1 MVDENKRCTCTTPE
15 ITIKLNKQ
23 GPQGLVGPQGN
34 PGFSPIITVEEDT
47 STNYKLNIQTE
58 QGSFITP
65 NLKGS
70 IPAGGSAGSVLTRT
84 ESGGAEFAPIPYAT
98 TSTSGIVVF
107 ATQEDVDDGETGL
120 AITSDIIRNYYTKTQ
135 TDGKYVDLTS
145 QQDVTGRKIFSDLR
159 TNSIAEPNGNTY
171 ISYYRDGVDSN
182 LNSVTLGGINT
193 PNVYI
198 NRGGLIGT
206 NIDSNNIGSY
216 ALTSLPIA
224 STSTLGGVKVDGTTI
239 TIDANGVISG
249 ASTYV
254 LPTASTN
261 TLGGVKI
268 DGTTITIDN
277 DGVISSQAGGSSY
290 TAGNGIDITNDEI
303 SIDTSVVATQS
314 DIPTNYVTTDTTQ
327 SITETKNFTGYSL
340 TPANIDFNAFSGGT
354 NGTIRFGGY
363 TSISADRI
371 SIDGTSYRRLILGDY
386 TNFPYLELR
395 ARDNIRV
402 NRGGY
407 IYTNIDSGNLSANL
421 PTATDS
427 SLGVIKPDGT
437 TVTIDANGTLSA
449 LATGPS
455 YSAGTGIDITNDTI
469 SAKLGVGGGLAISSV
484 SNGLY
489 VDTDETTIQINPSG
503 KLSVGPGI
511 VTTNTSQEITG
522 SKTFKQGIT
531 LKVGNLTSAENIFL
545 LSSYM
550 CSRINTS
557 RGWENTT
564 ALGRMIVY
572 RHPLQSEQGILEIG
586 STGATT
592 YNDTPYYY
600 AGKLRLVAPEI
611 LTRYDGTNEYE
622 VLDENNIATN
632 ATITGL
638 TSRISTLEDT
648 ITNLTN
654 RITALETAIN
664 GGNA

>member
-1 MVDENKRCTCTTPE
+1 MADENNCCTCTTPE

-23 GPQGLVGPQGN
+23 GPQGLVGPQGE
-34 PGFSPIITVEEDT
+34 PGFSPVITVEEDT

-84 ESGGAEFAPIPYAT
+84 ESGGAEFAPLPYAT

-120 AITSDIIRNYYTKTQ
+120 AITSDVIRNYYTKTQ
-135 TDGKYVDLTS
+135 ADGKYVDLTS

-159 TNSIAEPNGNTY
+159 TNSIAEPGGNSY
-171 ISYYRDGVDSN
+171 ISYHRDGVDSN
-182 LNSVTLGGINT
+182 LNSVTIGGTNT

-224 STSTLGGVKVDGTTI
+224 TTSTLGGVKVDGTTI
-239 TIDANGVISG
+239 TITADGTISG

-254 LPTASTN
+254 LPTASTS

-277 DGVISSQAGGSSY
+277 NGVISSQAGGPPY
-290 TAGNGIDITNDEI
+290 TPGDGIDITNDTI
-303 SIDTSVVATQS
+303 SVKLGNPSALAISSVNGSLYVDADDSTIQINPFGKLS
-314 DIPTNYVTTDTTQ
+314 VGPAIVTTNTSQTI
-327 SITETKNFTGYSL
+327 SGTKNFSGYSL
-340 TPANIDFNAFSGGT
+340 TPANIDFNAYSSGT
-354 NGTIRFGGY
+354 AGTIRFGGY
-363 TSISADRI
+363 TSISADRV
-371 SIDGTSYRRLILGDY
+371 SIDGTSYKRLNIGDS
-386 TNFPYLELR
+386 TNFAYLELK
-395 ARDNIRV
+395 ARDDIRV

-407 IYTNIDSGNLSANL
+407 IYTNIDSGNLNANL
-421 PTATDS
+421 PTATDN
-427 SLGVIKPDGT
+427 SLGVVKPDGT
-437 TVTIDANGTLSA
+437 TITIDANGTLTA
-449 LATGPS
+449 LGSTPS
-455 YSAGTGIDITNDTI
+455 NMVTTDTTQTI
-469 SAKLGVGGGLAISSV
+469 SGA
-484 SNGLY
+484 
-489 VDTDETTIQINPSG
+489 
-503 KLSVGPGI
+503 
-511 VTTNTSQEITG
+511 
-522 SKTFKQGIT
+522 KTFSRDVT
-531 LKVGNLTSAENIFL
+531 LRVGDPTSAENIFL
-545 LSSYM
+545 LNAYM
-550 CSRINTS
+550 CSRINDGSLWDTYT
-557 RGWENTT
+557 GM
-564 ALGRMIVY
+564 GRILTY

-586 STGATT
+586 STGAMT

-611 LTRYDGTNEYE
+611 LTRYDGTNEYKI
-622 VLDENNIATN
+622 LDENNITTN
-632 ATITGL
+632 TTIAGL

-648 ITNLTN
+648 ITALTN

>member
-1 MVDENKRCTCTTPE
+1 MVDENNYCSCTTPE

-34 PGFSPIITVEEDT
+34 PGFSPVITVEEDT

-84 ESGGAEFAPIPYAT
+84 ESGEAEFAPIPYAT

-107 ATQEDVDDGETGL
+107 ATQEDIEEGETGL
-120 AITSDIIRNYYTKTQ
+120 AVNSSTMSNYYTKTQ
-135 TDGKYVDLTS
+135 SDGKYVDLTS
-145 QQDVTGRKIFSDLR
+145 DQDIDGKKVFSDLR
-159 TNSIAEPNGNTY
+159 TSSVAEPGGNSY
-171 ISYYRDGVDSN
+171 ISYHRDGVDSN
-182 LNSVTLGGINT
+182 LNSVTIGGTNT

-239 TIDANGVISG
+239 TIDASGVISG

-277 DGVISSQAGGSSY
+277 NGVISSQGGGSSY
-290 TAGNGIDITNDEI
+290 TAGD
-303 SIDTSVVATQS
+303 
-314 DIPTNYVTTDTTQ
+314 
-327 SITETKNFTGYSL
+327 
-340 TPANIDFNAFSGGT
+340 
-354 NGTIRFGGY
+354 
-363 TSISADRI
+363 
-371 SIDGTSYRRLILGDY
+371 
-386 TNFPYLELR
+386 
-395 ARDNIRV
+395 
-402 NRGGY
+402 
-407 IYTNIDSGNLSANL
+407 
-421 PTATDS
+421 
-427 SLGVIKPDGT
+427 
-437 TVTIDANGTLSA
+437 
-449 LATGPS
+449 
-455 YSAGTGIDITNDTI
+455 GIDITNDTI
-469 SAKLGVGGGLAISSV
+469 SAKLGSPSALAISSV
-484 SNGLY
+484 DGGLY
-489 VDTDETTIQINPSG
+489 VDVDESTIQINPFG
-503 KLSVGPGI
+503 KLSVSSSI
-511 VTTNTSQEITG
+511 VTTNTYQEITG

-531 LKVGNLTSAENIFL
+531 LNVGNLTSAENIFL

-557 RGWENTT
+557 YGWENTI

-572 RHPLQSEQGILEIG
+572 RHPFQNEQGILEIG

-622 VLDENNIATN
+622 VLDENNITTN
-632 ATITGL
+632 TTIAGL

-648 ITNLTN
+648 ITTLQN
-654 RITALETAIN
+654 RILALETAIN

>member
-277 DGVISSQAGGSSY
+277 NGVISSQAGGSSY

-314 DIPTNYVTTDTTQ
+314 DIPTNYVTIDTQQT
-327 SITETKNFTGYSL
+327 ITGYKDFTHILYMPSIQSNGGSVPFTIKYGSAGQYTGIRLNSNGSSVFGASGSPTTINTNSDL
-340 TPANIDFNAFSGGT
+340 TIVRSNTA
-354 NGTIRFGGY
+354 
-363 TSISADRI
+363 
-371 SIDGTSYRRLILGDY
+371 
-386 TNFPYLELR
+386 
-395 ARDNIRV
+395 
-402 NRGGY
+402 
-407 IYTNIDSGNLSANL
+407 YTNIDSGNIS
-421 PTATDS
+421 TD
-427 SLGVIKPDGT
+427 
-437 TVTIDANGTLSA
+437 
-449 LATGPS
+449 
-455 YSAGTGIDITNDTI
+455 
-469 SAKLGVGGGLAISSV
+469 
-484 SNGLY
+484 
-489 VDTDETTIQINPSG
+489 TTI
-503 KLSVGPGI
+503 
-511 VTTNTSQEITG
+511 
-522 SKTFKQGIT
+522 
-531 LKVGNLTSAENIFL
+531 A
-545 LSSYM
+545 
-550 CSRINTS
+550 
-557 RGWENTT
+557 
-564 ALGRMIVY
+564 
-572 RHPLQSEQGILEIG
+572 
-586 STGATT
+586 
-592 YNDTPYYY
+592 
-600 AGKLRLVAPEI
+600 
-611 LTRYDGTNEYE
+611 
-622 VLDENNIATN
+622 
-632 ATITGL
+632 GL

-648 ITNLTN
+648 ITALTN

>member
-1 MVDENKRCTCTTPE
+1 MADENRCCSCTTPE

-34 PGFSPIITVEEDT
+34 PGFSPVITVEEDT

-84 ESGGAEFAPIPYAT
+84 ESGEAEFAPLPFAT
-98 TSTSGIVVF
+98 TENAGIVVF
-107 ATQEDVDDGETGL
+107 ATQEDIEDGETGL
-120 AITSDIIRNYYTKTQ
+120 AVDSGTMSNYYTKTQ

-182 LNSVTLGGINT
+182 LNSVTIGGINT

-224 STSTLGGVKVDGTTI
+224 TTSTLGGVKVDGTTI

-254 LPTASTN
+254 LPTASTI

-277 DGVISSQAGGSSY
+277 NGVISSQAGGPSY

-314 DIPTNYVTTDTTQ
+314 DIPTNYVTTDTQQT
-327 SITETKNFTGYSL
+327 ITGYKDFTHYIYTPGIQSNGGSVPFTIVYGGAGQYTGIRLNSNGSSVFGDSGSL
-340 TPANIDFNAFSGGT
+340 TTINT
-354 NGTIRFGGY
+354 NSDLTIVRSN
-363 TSISADRI
+363 TA
-371 SIDGTSYRRLILGDY
+371 
-386 TNFPYLELR
+386 
-395 ARDNIRV
+395 
-402 NRGGY
+402 
-407 IYTNIDSGNLSANL
+407 YTNIDSGNLSANL

-427 SLGVIKPDGT
+427 SLGVVKPDGT
-437 TVTIDANGTLSA
+437 TITIDANGILSA
-449 LATGPS
+449 SSSTPSNMVTLDTAQTITGVKLFS
-455 YSAGTGIDITNDTI
+455 QGLKVQGDVGIQDNNGVTFIKTDA
-469 SAKLGVGGGLAISSV
+469 SLDGVGGYNWL
-484 SNGLY
+484 
-489 VDTDETTIQINPSG
+489 
-503 KLSVGPGI
+503 
-511 VTTNTSQEITG
+511 
-522 SKTFKQGIT
+522 
-531 LKVGNLTSAENIFL
+531 
-545 LSSYM
+545 
-550 CSRINTS
+550 
-557 RGWENTT
+557 
-564 ALGRMIVY
+564 
-572 RHPLQSEQGILEIG
+572 IG
-586 STGATT
+586 STGSRTQDFHDIYVKTT
-592 YNDTPYYY
+592 RGVNVNIDS
-600 AGKLRLVAPEI
+600 
-611 LTRYDGTNEYE
+611 D
-622 VLDENNIATN
+622 NIATN
-632 ATITGL
+632 TTITNL

-648 ITNLTN
+648 ITALTN
-654 RITALETAIN
+654 RIIALETAIN

>member
-1 MVDENKRCTCTTPE
+1 MVDENNYCSCTTPE

-34 PGFSPIITVEEDT
+34 PGFSPVITVEEDT

-84 ESGGAEFAPIPYAT
+84 ENGGAEFAPIPYAT
-98 TSTSGIVVF
+98 TSNSGIVVF
-107 ATQEDVDDGETGL
+107 ATPEDIEDGETGL

-135 TDGKYVDLTS
+135 ADGKYVDLTS
-145 QQDVTGRKIFSDLR
+145 QQDITGRKIFSDLR
-159 TNSIAEPNGNTY
+159 TNGIVEPNGNTY
-171 ISYYRDGVDSN
+171 ISYHRDGVDSN
-182 LNSVTLGGINT
+182 LNAVTLGGVNT

-224 STSTLGGVKVDGTTI
+224 TTSTLGGVKVDGTTI

-268 DGTTITIDN
+268 DGTTITIDSN
-277 DGVISSQAGGSSY
+277 GVISSQGGGSSY

-314 DIPTNYVTTDTTQ
+314 DIPTNYVTTNTTQ
-327 SITETKNFTGYSL
+327 TISETKNFTGYSL
-340 TPANIDFNAFSGGT
+340 TPANIDFNAFSSGT

-363 TSISADRI
+363 TSISADRV
-371 SIDGTSYRRLILGDY
+371 SIDGTSYKRLNIGDY
-386 TNFPYLELR
+386 TNFAYLELR
-395 ARDNIRV
+395 ARDGIRV

-407 IYTNIDSGNLSANL
+407 IYTNIDSGNIS
-421 PTATDS
+421 TD
-427 SLGVIKPDGT
+427 T
-437 TVTIDANGTLSA
+437 
-449 LATGPS
+449 
-455 YSAGTGIDITNDTI
+455 
-469 SAKLGVGGGLAISSV
+469 
-484 SNGLY
+484 
-489 VDTDETTIQINPSG
+489 
-503 KLSVGPGI
+503 
-511 VTTNTSQEITG
+511 
-522 SKTFKQGIT
+522 
-531 LKVGNLTSAENIFL
+531 
-545 LSSYM
+545 
-550 CSRINTS
+550 
-557 RGWENTT
+557 
-564 ALGRMIVY
+564 
-572 RHPLQSEQGILEIG
+572 
-586 STGATT
+586 
-592 YNDTPYYY
+592 
-600 AGKLRLVAPEI
+600 
-611 LTRYDGTNEYE
+611 
-622 VLDENNIATN
+622 
-632 ATITGL
+632 TITGL
-638 TSRISTLEDT
+638 ASRISTLENT
-648 ITNLTN
+648 ITTLTN

>member
-1 MVDENKRCTCTTPE
+1 MANENNYCSCTTPE

-34 PGFSPIITVEEDT
+34 PGFSPVITVEEDT

-84 ESGGAEFAPIPYAT
+84 ENGEAEFAPIPYAT

-120 AITSDIIRNYYTKTQ
+120 AITSDVIRNYYTKTQ

-145 QQDVTGRKIFSDLR
+145 QQDITGRKIFSDLR
-159 TNSIAEPNGNTY
+159 TNSIAEPGGNSY
-171 ISYYRDGVDSN
+171 ISYHRDGVDSN
-182 LNSVTLGGINT
+182 LNSVTIGGTNT
-193 PNVYI
+193 PNVYV

-277 DGVISSQAGGSSY
+277 DGVISSQGGGSSY

-314 DIPTNYVTTDTTQ
+314 DIPTNYVTTDTQ
-327 SITETKNFTGYSL
+327 QNITGLKRITDIQL
-340 TPANIDFNAFSGGT
+340 PANGT
-354 NGTIRFGGY
+354 NGIIDGSYSIPILTARNGY
-363 TSISADRI
+363 TTIGNNTSMYSNLILAGMTITTRRN
-371 SIDGTSYRRLILGDY
+371 GKTTSY
-386 TNFPYLELR
+386 TNL
-395 ARDNIRV
+395 
-402 NRGGY
+402 
-407 IYTNIDSGNLSANL
+407 DSGNIGTYAL
-421 PTATDS
+421 TS
-427 SLGVIKPDGT
+427 S
-437 TVTIDANGTLSA
+437 N
-449 LATGPS
+449 
-455 YSAGTGIDITNDTI
+455 
-469 SAKLGVGGGLAISSV
+469 ISS
-484 SNGLY
+484 
-489 VDTDETTIQINPSG
+489 D
-503 KLSVGPGI
+503 
-511 VTTNTSQEITG
+511 
-522 SKTFKQGIT
+522 
-531 LKVGNLTSAENIFL
+531 
-545 LSSYM
+545 
-550 CSRINTS
+550 
-557 RGWENTT
+557 
-564 ALGRMIVY
+564 
-572 RHPLQSEQGILEIG
+572 
-586 STGATT
+586 
-592 YNDTPYYY
+592 
-600 AGKLRLVAPEI
+600 
-611 LTRYDGTNEYE
+611 
-622 VLDENNIATN
+622 
-632 ATITGL
+632 ATITDL
-638 TSRISTLEDT
+638 TSRVSTLEDT
-648 ITNLTN
+648 ITALTN

>member
-1 MVDENKRCTCTTPE
+1 MANENNYCSCTTPE

-34 PGFSPIITVEEDT
+34 PGFSPVITVEEDT

-84 ESGGAEFAPIPYAT
+84 ESGGAEFAPLPYAT

-145 QQDVTGRKIFSDLR
+145 QQDITGRKIFSDLR

-171 ISYYRDGVDSN
+171 IFYYRDGVDSN

-193 PNVYI
+193 PNVYV

-268 DGTTITIDN
+268 DGETITIDSN
-277 DGVISSQAGGSSY
+277 GVISSQAGGSSY

-314 DIPTNYVTTDTTQ
+314 DIPTNYVTTDTQ
-327 SITETKNFTGYSL
+327 QNITGLKRITDIQL
-340 TPANIDFNAFSGGT
+340 PANGT
-354 NGTIRFGGY
+354 NGIIDGAYSIPILTSRNGY
-363 TSISADRI
+363 TTIGNNTSMYSNLILAGMTITTRRN
-371 SIDGTSYRRLILGDY
+371 GETTSY
-386 TNFPYLELR
+386 TNL
-395 ARDNIRV
+395 
-402 NRGGY
+402 
-407 IYTNIDSGNLSANL
+407 DSGNIGTYAL
-421 PTATDS
+421 TS
-427 SLGVIKPDGT
+427 S
-437 TVTIDANGTLSA
+437 N
-449 LATGPS
+449 
-455 YSAGTGIDITNDTI
+455 
-469 SAKLGVGGGLAISSV
+469 ISS
-484 SNGLY
+484 
-489 VDTDETTIQINPSG
+489 
-503 KLSVGPGI
+503 
-511 VTTNTSQEITG
+511 
-522 SKTFKQGIT
+522 
-531 LKVGNLTSAENIFL
+531 
-545 LSSYM
+545 
-550 CSRINTS
+550 
-557 RGWENTT
+557 
-564 ALGRMIVY
+564 
-572 RHPLQSEQGILEIG
+572 
-586 STGATT
+586 
-592 YNDTPYYY
+592 
-600 AGKLRLVAPEI
+600 
-611 LTRYDGTNEYE
+611 
-622 VLDENNIATN
+622 N
-632 ATITGL
+632 ATITDL
-638 TSRISTLEDT
+638 TSRVSTLEDT
-648 ITNLTN
+648 ITTLTN

>member
-1 MVDENKRCTCTTPE
+1 MVDENNCCSCTTPE

-34 PGFSPIITVEEDT
+34 PGFSPVITVEEDT

-84 ESGGAEFAPIPYAT
+84 ESGGAEFAPLPYAT
-98 TSTSGIVVF
+98 TSTSGTVVF

-135 TDGKYVDLTS
+135 ADGKYVDLTS
-145 QQDVTGRKIFSDLR
+145 QQDITGRKIFSDLR
-159 TNSIAEPNGNTY
+159 TSGIMEPGGNSY
-171 ISYYRDGVDSN
+171 ISYHRDGVDSN
-182 LNSVTLGGINT
+182 LNSVTIGGTNT

-239 TIDANGVISG
+239 TIDN
-249 ASTYV
+249 
-254 LPTASTN
+254 N
-261 TLGGVKI
+261 
-268 DGTTITIDN
+268 
-277 DGVISSQAGGSSY
+277 GVISSQGGGSSY

-340 TPANIDFNAFSGGT
+340 TPASIDFNAFSSGT

-363 TSISADRI
+363 TSISADRT
-371 SIDGTSYRRLILGDY
+371 SIDGTSYRRLIIGD
-386 TNFPYLELR
+386 TSNFPYLELR
-395 ARDNIRV
+395 ARDDIRV

-421 PTATDS
+421 PTATNS
-427 SLGVIKPDGT
+427 SLGVVKPDGT

-455 YSAGTGIDITNDTI
+455 YSAGAGIDITNDTI

-484 SNGLY
+484 DNGLY
-489 VDTDETTIQINPSG
+489 VNTDETTIQINPFG
-503 KLSVGPGI
+503 KLSVGPSI

-550 CSRINTS
+550 CSRINDNGVWDTYT
-557 RGWENTT
+557 GM
-564 ALGRMIVY
+564 GRILTY
-572 RHPLQSEQGILEIG
+572 RHPLQSEQGILELG
-586 STGATT
+586 STGSTN
-592 YNDTPYYY
+592 YNNTEYYY

-632 ATITGL
+632 TTIAGL
-638 TSRISTLEDT
+638 TSRISTLEST
-648 ITNLTN
+648 ITALTN

>member
-1 MVDENKRCTCTTPE
+1 MANENNRCSCTTPE

-34 PGFSPIITVEEDT
+34 PGFSPVITVEEDT

-107 ATQEDVDDGETGL
+107 ATQEDIEEGETGL
-120 AITSDIIRNYYTKTQ
+120 AVNSSSMSNYYTKTQ
-135 TDGKYVDLTS
+135 ADGKYVDLTS
-145 QQDVTGRKIFSDLR
+145 QQDITGRKIFSDLR

-193 PNVYI
+193 PNVYV

-239 TIDANGVISG
+239 TID
-249 ASTYV
+249 
-254 LPTASTN
+254 TN
-261 TLGGVKI
+261 
-268 DGTTITIDN
+268 
-277 DGVISSQAGGSSY
+277 GVISSQGGGSSY

-303 SIDTSVVATQS
+303 SIDTSIVATQS

-340 TPANIDFNAFSGGT
+340 TPANIDFNAFSSGT

-363 TSISADRI
+363 TSISSDRV
-371 SIDGTSYRRLILGDY
+371 SIDGTSYRRLNIGDY
-386 TNFPYLELR
+386 TNIPYLELR
-395 ARDNIRV
+395 ARDGIRV

-407 IYTNIDSGNLSANL
+407 IYTNIDTGNLSANL
-421 PTATDS
+421 PIATDS
-427 SLGVIKPDGT
+427 SLGVVKPDGAT
-437 TVTIDANGTLSA
+437 ITIDANGTLTALGSTPSNMVTLDTAQTITGVKLFSQGLKVQGDVGIKDNNDVVFIKTDASA
-449 LATGPS
+449 
-455 YSAGTGIDITNDTI
+455 D
-469 SAKLGVGGGLAISSV
+469 GVGGYNWL
-484 SNGLY
+484 
-489 VDTDETTIQINPSG
+489 
-503 KLSVGPGI
+503 
-511 VTTNTSQEITG
+511 
-522 SKTFKQGIT
+522 
-531 LKVGNLTSAENIFL
+531 
-545 LSSYM
+545 
-550 CSRINTS
+550 
-557 RGWENTT
+557 
-564 ALGRMIVY
+564 
-572 RHPLQSEQGILEIG
+572 IG
-586 STGATT
+586 STGSRTQDFHDIYVKTT
-592 YNDTPYYY
+592 RGVNVNIDS
-600 AGKLRLVAPEI
+600 
-611 LTRYDGTNEYE
+611 
-622 VLDENNIATN
+622 NNIATN

-648 ITNLTN
+648 ITALTN

>member
-1 MVDENKRCTCTTPE
+1 MADENNYCSCTTPE

-34 PGFSPIITVEEDT
+34 PGFSPVITVEEDT

-120 AITSDIIRNYYTKTQ
+120 AITSDVIRNYYTKTQ

-145 QQDVTGRKIFSDLR
+145 QQDITGRKTFSDLR
-159 TNSIAEPNGNTY
+159 TSGIAEPGGNSY
-171 ISYYRDGVDSN
+171 ISYHRDGVDSN
-182 LNSVTLGGINT
+182 LNSVTIGGTNT

-224 STSTLGGVKVDGTTI
+224 TTSTLGGVKVDGTTI

-268 DGTTITIDN
+268 DGTTIVIDN
-277 DGVISSQAGGSSY
+277 NGVISSQGGGSTY

-314 DIPTNYVTTDTTQ
+314 DIPTNYVTTDTQ
-327 SITETKNFTGYSL
+327 QNITGLKRITDIQL
-340 TPANIDFNAFSGGT
+340 PANGT
-354 NGTIRFGGY
+354 NGIIDGSYSIPILTARNGY
-363 TSISADRI
+363 TTIGNNTSMYSNLILAGMTITTRRN
-371 SIDGTSYRRLILGDY
+371 GETTSY
-386 TNFPYLELR
+386 TNL
-395 ARDNIRV
+395 
-402 NRGGY
+402 
-407 IYTNIDSGNLSANL
+407 DSGNIGTYAL
-421 PTATDS
+421 TS
-427 SLGVIKPDGT
+427 S
-437 TVTIDANGTLSA
+437 N
-449 LATGPS
+449 
-455 YSAGTGIDITNDTI
+455 
-469 SAKLGVGGGLAISSV
+469 ISS
-484 SNGLY
+484 
-489 VDTDETTIQINPSG
+489 D
-503 KLSVGPGI
+503 
-511 VTTNTSQEITG
+511 
-522 SKTFKQGIT
+522 
-531 LKVGNLTSAENIFL
+531 
-545 LSSYM
+545 
-550 CSRINTS
+550 
-557 RGWENTT
+557 
-564 ALGRMIVY
+564 
-572 RHPLQSEQGILEIG
+572 
-586 STGATT
+586 
-592 YNDTPYYY
+592 
-600 AGKLRLVAPEI
+600 
-611 LTRYDGTNEYE
+611 
-622 VLDENNIATN
+622 

-648 ITNLTN
+648 ITTLTN
-654 RITALETAIN
+654 RILALETAIN